1 MVFVN
6 ETQTSQGYAWQR
18 VQITRVPAGKNPL
31 GRGSG
36 FGFVPTGTDAG
47 LHLNPTGK
55 ILRV

>member
-1 MVFVN
+1 MP
-6 ETQTSQGYAWQR
+6 SGAYAWQR

-47 LHLNPTGK
+47 LHLNPMGK